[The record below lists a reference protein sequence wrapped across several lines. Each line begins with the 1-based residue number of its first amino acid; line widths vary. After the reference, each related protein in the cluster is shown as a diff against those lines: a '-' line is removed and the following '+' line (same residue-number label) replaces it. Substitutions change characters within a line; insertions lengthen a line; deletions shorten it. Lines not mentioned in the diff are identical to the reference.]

1 MGDRPSTT
9 STADRVRRRVL
20 LASTY
25 IDDLTARQ
33 TVDAIFDSLDLA
45 MGGWLIT
52 YNLDILRRACVDA
65 TFQRQ
70 SRTATLRVADG
81 MPLLWAASLQG
92 TPLAERV
99 AGSDL
104 VYDIA
109 ATAAERGRSIF
120 LLGGNPADVCDRAVV
135 RLQELYP
142 DLVIAGAHSPP
153 VGFLDDTT
161 ERALIGEMIAD
172 ADPDLVLIGLPPN
185 LQAAVH
191 EHYAGVMR
199 SPTWWLGVGVT
210 FSFVTGDIARAPRWM
225 QRCGLE
231 WAHRLAHEPRRLG
244 RRYLIEGPPFVVRL
258 LGGAALRRIRRDE
271 SRVEVPRG
279 LSPAEQDTR

>member
-1 MGDRPSTT
+1 MDDESPP
-9 STADRVRRRVL
+9 TAGRVHRRVL

-25 IDDLTARQ
+25 IDDLTARE
-33 TVDAIFDSLDLA
+33 TVDAIFDSLDRA

-65 TFQRQ
+65 AFERQ
-70 SRTATLRVADG
+70 SRAATLRVADG

-109 ATAAERGRSIF
+109 AAAAARGRSIF

-135 RLQELYP
+135 RLKQLYP
-142 DLVIAGAHSPP
+142 ELEIAGAHSPP

-161 ERALIGEMIAD
+161 ERTLVGKLIAD

-191 EHYAGVMR
+191 EHYGQDTH

-258 LGGAALRRIRRDE
+258 LGGAALRRIRRDG
-271 SRVEVPRG
+271 SRVEVLRG
-279 LSPAEQDTR
+279 PFPAAPDTH